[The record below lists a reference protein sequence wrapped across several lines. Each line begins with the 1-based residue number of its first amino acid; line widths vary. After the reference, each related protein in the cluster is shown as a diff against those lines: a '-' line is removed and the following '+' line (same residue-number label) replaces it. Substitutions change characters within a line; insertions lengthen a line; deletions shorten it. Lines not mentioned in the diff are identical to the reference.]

1 MTARKA
7 LLPAG
12 RMALAI
18 ALLATAGLMWSWL
31 PTKLQSWSP
40 IDVHGTVEQ
49 RVAGRDIAI
58 TVHKFYL
65 AREVTAKGEHGL
77 NRFPSK
83 GVWLVMVLSYEPLLR
98 PESPRFR
105 LRADGRTFSLN
116 LSGFGDHAVQPELPV
131 RGLVAFEVPSAPH
144 SATLLVTNTLVDNDY
159 QEMIAPLDSRIAIDI
174 PLAGVTPR
182 ALLNLDGLS
191 HE

>member
-12 RMALAI
+12 RMALAV

-31 PTKLQSWSP
+31 PTKLQSWAP
-40 IDVHGTVEQ
+40 IDVRGNVGQ
-49 RVAGRDIAI
+49 RVVGRDIAV

-65 AREVTAKGEHGL
+65 AHEVTAKGEHGL

-83 GVWLVMVLSYEPLLR
+83 GVWLVMALSYEPLLK

-105 LRADGRTFSLN
+105 LQADGRTFSLTCP
-116 LSGFGDHAVQPELPV
+116 D
-131 RGLVAFEVPSAPH
+131 SA
-144 SATLLVTNTLVDNDY
+144 ATPCNPNC
-159 QEMIAPLDSRIAIDI
+159 
-174 PLAGVTPR
+174 PR
-182 ALLNLDGLS
+182 AARSRSNYPQTRVAPRCWS
-191 HE
+191 AIR